1 MGRVEGKVALI
12 TGAARGQGRSHALR
26 LAEEG
31 ADIIAVDLCAPV
43 DTCPYPMATAEDLAE
58 TAALVE
64 KAGRRVLARHADV
77 RDLPALRQ
85 AVADGIRELGRLD
98 IVSAGAGIGSFG
110 WSWELSEDTWQE
122 MLDINLTG
130 VWKTTTA
137 AIPHLIKQGTGGSII
152 LTSSLAGQNAFAN
165 LSHYT
170 AAKHGVIGLMKA
182 LSVELAPHGI
192 RVNTVNPT
200 NVDTMMINNPATYSV
215 FFPGVE
221 NPTKQDAESAFFAM
235 HGLRIGWV
243 DPLDISNALLWL
255 ASDEARYV
263 TGTSVTVDGGASAP
277 FKIPNG

>member
-1 MGRVEGKVALI
+1 MRRVEGKVALV
-12 TGAARGQGRSHALR
+12 TGAARGQGRSHAVR

-31 ADIIAVDLCAPV
+31 ADIIAVDICAPV
-43 DTCPYPMATAEDLAE
+43 ASCPYPMATEDELAE
-58 TAALVE
+58 TAELVE
-64 KAGRRVLARHADV
+64 KTGRKVFARTTDV
-77 RDLPALRQ
+77 RDLAAMR
-85 AVADGIRELGRLD
+85 AVVAEGVAQLGGLD

-110 WSWELSEDTWQE
+110 WSWELSEETWQE
-122 MLDINLTG
+122 LIDINLTG

-137 AIPHLIKQGTGGSII
+137 AIPHLLRRGSGSIV
-152 LTSSLAGQNAFAN
+152 LTSSLAGANAYAN

-170 AAKHGVIGLMKA
+170 AAKHGVVGLMKA
-182 LSVELAPHGI
+182 LSVELAPHNI

-200 NVDTMMINNPATYSV
+200 NVDTIMINNPATYAA
-215 FFPGVE
+215 FFPGME
-221 NPTKQDAESAFFAM
+221 NPTREDAQSAFYGM

-243 DPLDISNALLWL
+243 DPVDVSNALLWL